1 MHKSYLSQ
9 VEERFLRYVVID
21 TQSDEESKTAPSTE
35 KQLDLQRV
43 LLDELIAFGAED
55 VRITDYGCLLATI
68 PVRNVSDDVPTVAFI
83 AHVDTAPAF
92 SGTAVKPIVH
102 RNYDGSPIV
111 LPDDKSRVLNE
122 ETAPGLLKRQGD
134 DIITAS
140 GTTLLGADDKAG
152 MAEIMEVVAH
162 LLADDTISHGRL
174 RLCFTPD
181 EEVGRGVENLTL
193 SDLAADVAYTLDGGG
208 LGEVTYESFSADHA
222 LIKITGVS
230 IHPGSARGKMVNA
243 LQLAARLV
251 DSLPQ
256 YTRTPET
263 TSDRDGFIHLYKM
276 NGTSAEAQLHFIL
289 RDFELDGLESHGDLL
304 RQACTLI
311 ERGDPRAKVECT
323 ITPQYRNMR
332 YWLEKDMRPVDLAIE
347 AVERAGIEPLI
358 TPIRGGTDG
367 ARLTEMGIPTPNLFA
382 GMHNVHGPLEW
393 ASLQEMEEAVE
404 TCLHLVQ
411 LWVTETMDQPHT
423 Q

>member
-1 MHKSYLSQ
+1 MIDIHDL
-9 VEERFLRYVVID
+9 EERFLRYVVID
-21 TQSDEESKTAPSTE
+21 TQSDEDSKRAPSTD

-43 LLDELIAFGAED
+43 LADELVVIGAED
-55 VRITDYGCLLATI
+55 VRVTDYGCLLATI
-68 PVRNVSDDVPTVAFI
+68 PARNASADTPTVALI

-92 SGTAVKPIVH
+92 SGTGVKPIVH
-102 RNYDGSPIV
+102 RDYDGSLIV
-111 LPDDKSRVLNE
+111 LPDDPSRILNE
-122 ETAPGLLKRQGD
+122 ETASGISGKKGD

-152 MAEIMEVVAH
+152 VAEIMELASYLLSHQEIAH
-162 LLADDTISHGRL
+162 GKI

-181 EEVGRGVENLTL
+181 EEVGRGVDNLTL

-222 LIKITGVS
+222 VVRITGVS
-230 IHPGSARGKMVNA
+230 IHPGAARGKMVNA

-251 DSLPQ
+251 DALPQ

-263 TSDRDGFIHLYKM
+263 TSERDGFIHLYKM

-289 RDFELDGLESHGDLL
+289 RDFELDGLEAHGKLL
-304 RQACTLI
+304 HRACELI
-311 ERGDPRAKVECT
+311 EASDPRAKVECT

-332 YWLEKDMRPVDLAIE
+332 YWLEKDMRPVELAIE
-347 AVERAGIEPLI
+347 AVKRAGIEPVI
-358 TPIRGGTDG
+358 APIRGGTDG
-367 ARLTEMGIPTPNLFA
+367 ARLTEMGLMTPNLFA
-382 GMHNVHGPLEW
+382 GMYNVHGPLEW
-393 ASLQEMEEAVE
+393 ASLQDMEKAVE

-411 LWVTETMDQPHT
+411 LWVTETMDQPRT
-423 Q
+423 

>member
-1 MHKSYLSQ
+1 MQQEYLPQ
-9 VEERFLRYVVID
+9 IEERFLRYVKID
-21 TQSDEESKTAPSTE
+21 TQSAEESRDVPSTE

-43 LLDELIAFGAED
+43 LANELTALGADD
-55 VRITDYGCLLATI
+55 VRITDYGCLLASI
-68 PVRNVSDDVPTVAFI
+68 PARNASADTPTVAFI

-92 SGTAVKPIVH
+92 SGTGVVPVVH
-102 RNYDGSPIV
+102 RNYDGSTIV
-111 LPDDKSRVLNE
+111 LPDDPTRILDEK
-122 ETAPGLLKRQGD
+122 TAPGLSQKRGE
-134 DIITAS
+134 DIVTAS

-152 MAEIMEVVAH
+152 VAEIMELASYLLSHHEIAH
-162 LLADDTISHGRL
+162 GKIRV
-174 RLCFTPD
+174 CFTPD
-181 EEVGRGVENLTL
+181 EEVGRGVDNLTL
-193 SDLAADVAYTLDGGG
+193 DDLGADIAYTLDGGA

-222 LIKITGVS
+222 IVKITGVS

-263 TSDRDGFIHLYKM
+263 TSGRDGFIHLYKM
-276 NGTSAEAQLHFIL
+276 SGTSAQAELHFIL
-289 RDFELDGLESHGDLL
+289 RDFELSDLKADGDLL

-347 AVERAGIEPLI
+347 AVKRAGIEPVI

-367 ARLTEMGIPTPNLFA
+367 ARLTEMGLPTPNLFA

-393 ASLQEMEEAVE
+393 ASLQDMEKAVE

-411 LWVTETMDQPHT
+411 LWTSETMDHPYT
-423 Q
+423 